1 MKGFFFQNIFVSVS
15 LITVAVISFATKAML
30 LQASPG
36 GRTVQE
42 IANNEVYS
50 GLIGLICVDAFLV
63 LFTFVTMI
71 TLCKITGSC
80 LKILE
85 ILIVLIIMGRFIL
98 GVVFLAGNEDVLRN
112 AVNDYNDMTDAQ
124 INALSNEQRNF
135 YEWIKAAWIYE
146 IIAITLTDI
155 LGTWLYILIG
165 DRRKVEGE
173 VKT

>member
-1 MKGFFFQNIFVSVS
+1 
-15 LITVAVISFATKAML
+15 
-30 LQASPG
+30 
-36 GRTVQE
+36 
-42 IANNEVYS
+42 
-50 GLIGLICVDAFLV
+50 
-63 LFTFVTMI
+63 
-71 TLCKITGSC
+71 
-80 LKILE
+80 
-85 ILIVLIIMGRFIL
+85 MGRFIL